1 MELRFLS
8 AEMDGLI
15 DPGPDA
21 IRESLGQLSKSS
33 GDNPPRAVLV
43 HDNGKDFIQ
52 YVAKTKGEKV
62 HNCHIQYCEHLGD
75 GAGFR
80 QYSAENKTIEQVIK
94 LFQMYAA
101 GDPKWQGRIG
111 WEPME
116 HKLEWQ
122 VVVFGLVLALLGTWA
137 SYNFL
142 IKGAGKAIV
151 GALGSFGIL
160 GLLIYGAIKDR
171 LDCNGMPWVEADA
184 LSSDSPGGGCSGGS
198 CGGDGGGGGGGGGD
212 GGGGGGGCGGG
223 GGE

>member
-1 MELRFLS
+1 MKLMLLS
-8 AEMDGLI
+8 ADEEDLVDPDEDKIRTALTRLPEFSDGV
-15 DPGPDA
+15 PA
-21 IRESLGQLSKSS
+21 
-33 GDNPPRAVLV
+33 RAVLV

-52 YVAKTKGEKV
+52 YVAKTKGGKV
-62 HNCHIQYCEHLGD
+62 RNCHIQYCEHLGD

-116 HKLEWQ
+116 YKLEWQ

-184 LSSDSPGGGCSGGS
+184 LSSDSSGGGCSGGS

-212 GGGGGGGCGGG
+212 GGCGGG
-223 GGE
+223 GE

>member
-1 MELRFLS
+1 MRLMLLS
-8 AEMDGLI
+8 ADKEDLVDLDG
-15 DPGPDA
+15 DK
-21 IRESLGQLSKSS
+21 IRIALTRLPEFSDGV
-33 GDNPPRAVLV
+33 PARAVLV

-116 HKLEWQ
+116 YKLEWQ

-184 LSSDSPGGGCSGGS
+184 LSSDSSGGGCSGGS

-212 GGGGGGGCGGG
+212 GGGGCGGG
-223 GGE
+223 GE

>member
-8 AEMDGLI
+8 AEMDDLV

-21 IRESLGQLSKSS
+21 IRESLGELSKSS

-52 YVAKTKGEKV
+52 YFAKTTGGQV
-62 HNCHIQYCEHLGD
+62 RNCEVQHCEHLGD
-75 GAGFR
+75 GTGFR
-80 QYSAENKTIEQVIK
+80 HYFTEEKTIEEVIQ
-94 LFQMYAA
+94 LFQRYAA
-101 GDPKWQGRIG
+101 GDPKWQGGIG
-111 WEPME
+111 WEP
-116 HKLEWQ
+116 LERESEWG
-122 VVVFGLVLALLGTWA
+122 VVVFCIVLTLLGTWA

-151 GALGSFGIL
+151 GALFSFGFAGFLVFGI
-160 GLLIYGAIKDR
+160 IMDR
-171 LDCNGMPWVEADA
+171 LNDDGTPWTEADA
-184 LSSDSPGGGCSGGS
+184 LSSDSSGGGCSGGS
-198 CGGDGGGGGGGGGD
+198 CGGDGGGGGGGD